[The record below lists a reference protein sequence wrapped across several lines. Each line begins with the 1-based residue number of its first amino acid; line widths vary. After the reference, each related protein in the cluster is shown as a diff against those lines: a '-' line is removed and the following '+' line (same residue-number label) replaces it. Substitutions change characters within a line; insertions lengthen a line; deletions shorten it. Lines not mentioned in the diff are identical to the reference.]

1 MFISVKTAIYSDVPL
16 CVVFLAKD
24 TDKHHLV
31 GTQQMSFR
39 GCTCG
44 N

>member
-16 CVVFLAKD
+16 GVVFLAKD
-24 TDKHHLV
+24 SDKHHLV
-31 GTQQMSFR
+31 VVQQISFR